1 VERGS
6 AASAITRRRGQEQL
20 GSYDVRTWGLVGHR
34 FNQKG
39 DRITDAVA
47 GHSNYA
53 YFQCLFVDP
62 NVDLAPDAALR
73 AAMLARILLTFAF
86 SLDTGAV
93 HKAVPSS
100 P

>member
-1 VERGS
+1 M
-6 AASAITRRRGQEQL
+6 

-62 NVDLAPDAALR
+62 NVDLAPDAVLR